1 MKRAVVLIPAII
13 GLLMVVCLSGCG
25 QSYES
30 ASAEIPL
37 NAAAVPEHL
46 RPALPMAKQFGFGDS
61 GFREDALDRAS
72 PSELSE
78 LIRVVREY
86 GDEIDR
92 WLESFPPAVDMSDEA
107 AAMMYMLLAYE
118 ELGL

>member
-1 MKRAVVLIPAII
+1 MKSTMVLIPAII
-13 GLLMVVCLSGCG
+13 SLLMVVCLSGCG
-25 QSYES
+25 QSDKS
-30 ASAEIPL
+30 ASTEIQL
-37 NAAAVPEHL
+37 DAAAVPEHL
-46 RPALPMAKQFGFGDS
+46 RPALPMAMRFGFADG
-61 GFREDALDRAS
+61 GFRDDALDRAS

-78 LIRVVREY
+78 LMRVVREY

-92 WLESFPPAVDMSDEA
+92 WLESFPPEVDMSDEA